1 MQEPDGDGT
10 FDSSV
15 RLSGAERC
23 GVGGEPAYGRVTA
36 SRVVEAVD
44 LRVVLGRAA

>member
-1 MQEPDGDGT
+1 MQEPECGGT

-15 RLSGAERC
+15 RLCGGERR
-23 GVGGEPAYGRVTA
+23 GGGGEPAYGRVAA

-44 LRVVLGRAA
+44 LRVVLGRTA